1 MTPPHA
7 QHRPGF
13 HLLLTPPQL
22 RRSLPVPSPE
32 AMPNPDWTWCLGL
45 WPGSSKNPQY
55 LIFRPPPRMS
65 SEEFC
70 PKHLCTKNSLP
81 PRAYTS
87 GTPCSNTH
95 RTHQLPTAPLNHVGP
110 LHKGCLFP
118 QDPQS
123 SLVDVRQ
130 AGNWSF
136 PSWLSP
142 CPPQESLYTQRI
154 WRKALHFNNLLIASG

>member
-13 HLLLTPPQL
+13 HLLLTPLQL

-32 AMPNPDWTWCLGL
+32 AMPGPDWTWCLGL

-95 RTHQLPTAPLNHVGP
+95 IELTSSPLLPLNPKPRGVLTQRVP
-110 LHKGCLFP
+110 
-118 QDPQS
+118 
-123 SLVDVRQ
+123 
-130 AGNWSF
+130 
-136 PSWLSP
+136 LSP
-142 CPPQESLYTQRI
+142 GPPKQLGGCTAGWELVLSLLAFPMPSPGILVYTEDLA
-154 WRKALHFNNLLIASG
+154 KGSTF